1 MRLEMMA
8 KALTERDAY
17 IRSLLLEHPYL
28 HDGLT
33 AESGYNYLLG
43 RTHNDRRNEQWRK
56 TTRTFAYWMKR
67 SGFSSTRVGVV
78 NRYYWIDEEE

>member
-1 MRLEMMA
+1 MMA
-8 KALTERDAY
+8 KALNERDGH
-17 IRSLLLEHPYL
+17 ILSLLLEHPYL

-56 TTRTFAYWMKR
+56 SARTFAYWMKR
-67 SGFSSTRVGVV
+67 SGFNATRVGDV

>member
-1 MRLEMMA
+1 MA
-8 KALTERDAY
+8 KALSERDG
-17 IRSLLLEHPYL
+17 IILTILLEHPYL

-56 TTRTFAYWMKR
+56 SARTFAYWMKR
-67 SGFSSTRVGVV
+67 SGISATRVGEV
-78 NRYYWIDEEE
+78 NRYYWIMEEE